1 MSIRTPILSVHLL
14 SAADDPGRK
23 QARLRD
29 QLIPLLPRAASVFPT
44 LIARVSGKCLGL
56 IRPAHA
62 EWYLAPLRRACDAAG
77 MTLILSP
84 DRPTAAI
91 WTQRFR
97 DELDQVCP
105 LLAREAGGIAWDLES
120 SIWQA
125 GKRFDGS
132 AQKLAAA
139 RDVFG
144 YKIGSAPRLF
154 YHPNT
159 NPTLPYADLAR
170 PLIRR
175 IAASTRSRE
184 RAWFLDASDDDCY
197 RGRPMDRDI
206 FARWR
211 AIESRYADLGIA
223 ADHVIHGAL
232 SPHARGSKWTLGEVV
247 RISRTWPMWWFTTP
261 GRLARD
267 LATIPEVPA

>member
-14 SAADDPGRK
+14 SAGDDPGRQ

-44 LIARVSGKCLGL
+44 IICRVSGKCLGL

-62 EWYLAPLRRACDAAG
+62 DWYLAPLRQACGAAG

-91 WTQRFR
+91 WTQQSR

-120 SIWQA
+120 SIWRA
-125 GKRFDGS
+125 GKRYDGS

-154 YHPNT
+154 YHPNV
-159 NPTLPYADLAR
+159 NPARPYADLAR
-170 PLIRR
+170 PLIRY
-175 IAASTRSRE
+175 IAASKRAGE

-197 RGRPMDRDI
+197 HGRPTNRNTV
-206 FARWR
+206 ARWR
-211 AIESRYADLGIA
+211 AVESRYAYLGIA
-223 ADHVIHGAL
+223 ADRIIHGAL
-232 SPHARGSKWTLGEVV
+232 SPHARGSEWTLARFIEQTGG
-247 RISRTWPMWWFTTP
+247 RMMWWFTTP
-261 GRLARD
+261 SRLARD
-267 LATIPEVPA
+267 VATIPEVPA

>member
-14 SAADDPGRK
+14 SAGDDPGR
-23 QARLRD
+23 QEAHLRN

-44 LIARVSGKCLGL
+44 IICRVSGKCLGL

-62 EWYLAPLRRACDAAG
+62 EWYLAPLRQACDAAW

-91 WTQRFR
+91 WTERFR
-97 DELDQVCP
+97 DELDQVVP
-105 LLAREAGGIAWDLES
+105 PLARETTGIAWDLES

-125 GKRFDGS
+125 GKLFDGS
-132 AQKLAAA
+132 ARRLDAA
-139 RDVFG
+139 RDMFG
-144 YKIGSAPRLF
+144 YKIGSTPRLF
-154 YHPNT
+154 YHPNV
-159 NPTLPYADLAR
+159 NPTLPYADLAQ

-175 IAASTRSRE
+175 IAASKRSRE

-197 RGRPMDRDI
+197 HGRPMDRDI

-223 ADHVIHGAL
+223 AYHVIHGAL

-267 LATIPEVPA
+267 LATIPEFLA

>member
-14 SAADDPGRK
+14 SAGDDPGRK

-29 QLIPLLPRAASVFPT
+29 ELIPLLPRAARVFPT
-44 LIARVSGKCLGL
+44 LIARVSGKSLG
-56 IRPAHA
+56 IISDTHA
-62 EWYLAPLRRACDAAG
+62 DWYLAPLRQACGAAG

-91 WTQRFR
+91 WTQTFH
-97 DELDQVCP
+97 DELDHIVP
-105 LLAREAGGIAWDLES
+105 PLARETTGIAWDLES

-132 AQKLAAA
+132 PRKLDAA
-139 RDVFG
+139 RDMFG
-144 YKIGSAPRLF
+144 YKIGSTPRLF
-154 YHPNT
+154 YHPNV
-159 NPTLPYADLAR
+159 NPTRPYADLAR
-170 PLIRR
+170 PLIRY
-175 IAASTRSRE
+175 IAASKRSRE

-197 RGRPMDRDI
+197 HGRPTNRNLV
-206 FARWR
+206 ARWR
-211 AIESRYADLGIA
+211 AIELRYADLGIA
-223 ADHVIHGAL
+223 ADRVIHGAL
-232 SPHARGSKWTLGEVV
+232 SPHARGSKWTLARFVE
-247 RISRTWPMWWFTTP
+247 RAKDHSLWWFTTP